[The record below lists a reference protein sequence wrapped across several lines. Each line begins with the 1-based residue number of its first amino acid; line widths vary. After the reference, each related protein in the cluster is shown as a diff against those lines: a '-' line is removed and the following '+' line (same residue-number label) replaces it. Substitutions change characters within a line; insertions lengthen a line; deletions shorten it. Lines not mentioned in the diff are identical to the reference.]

1 MKAIKLFLL
10 MIFNWS
16 VYSQIAYK
24 PIVEKINLGENGE
37 NKAYYKLNSGVIKN
51 TKNEINWHLA
61 FQIDN
66 DRGFGIRA
74 NTSSAICTVYK
85 TDKTELSQVTKDNYN
100 SLARDSDNEL
110 YNSTVDWNIGA
121 LNNDHWDDQSNP
133 HKYYIGW
140 GAYDIKT
147 HKVNGNRVFIIR
159 HSIFRNGTWQGDYY
173 KLKINSRFRNYVF
186 SYSKFNGSDWGPEKT
201 QVINDLDYRYSG
213 NKFVYYNLDT
223 HSVVD
228 EEPQSWDL
236 LFTTYDQNLN
246 KAEINP
252 SDNMYTVTGCLHK
265 YGLVVAEV
273 LEEDQVINSNFE
285 NLTYKEDMNVIGYD
299 WKEFNF
305 QFYNPGYTMSKK
317 KFYVKTLE
325 GDYYRVFL
333 KYKVVNRYEREMEIY
348 KQKLEKQVLST
359 QEFRNDSFNIY
370 PTVLTSS
377 KVTIETS
384 EPRVFKEIEML
395 NSTGQMVYHKNINS
409 TVNQL
414 EIDLPENINKG
425 IYIVKINTDN
435 KVFTTRLVK

>member
-1 MKAIKLFLL
+1 MKTIKLFLL
-10 MIFNWS
+10 MIFNWCAYTQI
-16 VYSQIAYK
+16 VYN
-24 PIVEKINLGENGE
+24 PIVAKINLGNDGE
-37 NKAYYKLNSGVIKN
+37 NKAYYKLNSGIVKN

-85 TDKTELSQVTKDNYN
+85 TDKTELSQVTKENYS
-100 SLARDSDNEL
+100 SLARGSDNEL

-121 LNNDHWDDQSNP
+121 LNNDHWDDQTNP

-140 GAYDIKT
+140 GAYDIRT

-159 HSIFRNGTWQGDYY
+159 HSIFTNGTWKGDYY
-173 KLKINSRFRNYVF
+173 KVKINSRFRNYVF
-186 SYSKFNGSDWGPEKT
+186 SYSKFNEGDWEPEKT
-201 QVINDLDYRYSG
+201 QVINDLDYRNLG

-223 HSVVD
+223 HSIVD
-228 EEPQSWDL
+228 EEPQSWDF

-252 SDNMYTVTGCLHK
+252 SDYMYSVTGCLQK
-265 YGLVVAEV
+265 DGLVVAEV
-273 LEEDQVINSNFE
+273 LEEDEVINPNFE

-305 QFYNPGYTMSKK
+305 QFNNPGYTMSKK

-333 KYKVVNRYEREMEIY
+333 KYKVVNKYEREIEIY
-348 KQKLEKQVLST
+348 KQKLEKQVLSN
-359 QEFRNDSFNIY
+359 QEFQNDSFKIY
-370 PTVLTSS
+370 PTFLTNSRIN
-377 KVTIETS
+377 IETS
-384 EPRVFKEIEML
+384 EPKEFKNILIL
-395 NSTGQMVYHKNINS
+395 NSIGKMVYQQNINS
-409 TVNQL
+409 TLSQL
-414 EIDLPENINKG
+414 EIDLPENIDKG
-425 IYIVKINTDN
+425 VYIIKINTDN
-435 KVFTTRLVK
+435 KIFATRLIK